1 MKQGKTEK
9 AVFAKLSKV
18 ELEEHKVELESIQT
32 VEKLIAKTKADTKV
46 IAGLVSSRSNGQGN
60 LRDTLRAYQA
70 QYINALTLSEEIE
83 KALDNNSQA
92 VDQLDYALSDF
103 ERKAKELGI
112 KPNELDIVKEA
123 LKTMSAYEKE
133 FSPLMDIKEDAPAG
147 PAMPPMGGGMPGMM

>member
-9 AVFAKLSKV
+9 AVFAKLASQKV
-18 ELEEHKVELESIQT
+18 ELGQHEVKLESIQA

-46 IAGLVSSRSNGQGN
+46 IAGLVSARSNGQAN

-112 KPNELDIVKEA
+112 NPNELDIVKEA

-133 FSPLMDIKEDAPAG
+133 FSPLMDIKEDLQQALKSYIDPR
-147 PAMPPMGGGMPGMM
+147 

>member
-9 AVFAKLSKV
+9 AVFAKLSKA
-18 ELEEHKVELESIQT
+18 ELAQHEIKLESIQS

-46 IAGLVSSRSNGQGN
+46 IAGLVSSPSNN

-112 KPNELDIVKEA
+112 NPNELDIVKEA
-123 LKTMSAYEKE
+123 VKTMSAYEKE
-133 FSPLMDIKEDAPAG
+133 FSPLMDIKEDLQQALKSYIDPR
-147 PAMPPMGGGMPGMM
+147 

>member
-18 ELEEHKVELESIQT
+18 ELEKHEVKLESIQS

-46 IAGLVSSRSNGQGN
+46 IAGLVSSPSNN

-112 KPNELDIVKEA
+112 NPNELDIVKEA

-133 FSPLMDIKEDAPAG
+133 FSPLMDIKEDLQQALKSYIDPR
-147 PAMPPMGGGMPGMM
+147 

>member
-9 AVFAKLSKV
+9 AVFAKLSTEKV
-18 ELEEHKVELESIQT
+18 ELEQHEVKLESIQS

-46 IAGLVSSRSNGQGN
+46 IAGLVSSPSNN

-112 KPNELDIVKEA
+112 NPNELDIVKEA

-133 FSPLMDIKEDAPAG
+133 FSPLMDIKEDLQQALKSYIDPR
-147 PAMPPMGGGMPGMM
+147 